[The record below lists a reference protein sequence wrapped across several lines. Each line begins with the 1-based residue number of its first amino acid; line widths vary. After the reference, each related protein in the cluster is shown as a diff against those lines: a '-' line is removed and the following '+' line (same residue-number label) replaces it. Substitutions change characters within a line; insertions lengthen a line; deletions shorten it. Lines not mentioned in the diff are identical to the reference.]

1 MLRLQTRG
9 CTTPAHW
16 YYKFLVLIS
25 VYISYYKMSR
35 HIKYVP
41 GSPLPKMA
49 TGLPGT
55 LCQTMVSCNYG
66 METLSLRWVILR
78 EDRIVLRI
86 FAEFRISQR
95 RIENKILGI
104 SDGLNSIYCPFMR
117 ILDSQQSICQQ
128 MH

>member
-49 TGLPGT
+49 NRLPGT

-78 EDRIVLRI
+78 EDAIVFRVNIAKKWRIKC
-86 FAEFRISQR
+86 EFL
-95 RIENKILGI
+95 IENYVGYIKSFSLQFIKNG
-104 SDGLNSIYCPFMR
+104 
-117 ILDSQQSICQQ
+117 Q
-128 MH
+128 

>member
-16 YYKFLVLIS
+16 YYTFLVLIP
-25 VYISYYKMSR
+25 VYIPYYKMSR
-35 HIKYVP
+35 HIKYAP

-49 TGLPGT
+49 NGLPGT
-55 LCQTMVSCNYG
+55 LCQTMVSCNYD
-66 METLSLRWVILR
+66 METLGLRWVILR
-78 EDRIVLRI
+78 EDGIVLRI
-86 FAEFRISQR
+86 FRFYKWRIKY
-95 RIENKILGI
+95 KILGI